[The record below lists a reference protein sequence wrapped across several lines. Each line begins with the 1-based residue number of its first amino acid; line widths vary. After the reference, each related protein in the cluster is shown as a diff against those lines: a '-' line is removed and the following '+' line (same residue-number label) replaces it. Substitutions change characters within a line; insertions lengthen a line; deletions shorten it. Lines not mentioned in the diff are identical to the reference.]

1 MGVVSEKS
9 LLEGLYGGFTTAKNG
24 NQYLSVISQGPK
36 IHKVRVK
43 NIPVIPPVVHFGTP
57 ICAELFM
64 AEVKFQDFNGSFTE
78 ADSVKIIPPKAV

>member
-9 LLEGLYGGFTTAKNG
+9 LLEGLYGGFITAKNG
-24 NQYLSVISQGPK
+24 DQYLSVISQGPK

-43 NIPVIPPVVHFGTP
+43 NIPVIPSVVQFGTP

-64 AEVKFQDFNGSFTE
+64 AEVKFQDFKGSFTE
-78 ADSVKIIPPKAV
+78 ADTVKIIPPKAA

>member
-36 IHKVRVK
+36 VHKVRVK
-43 NIPVIPPVVHFGTP
+43 NIPVIPSGVQFGTP
-57 ICAELFM
+57 ICAELM
-64 AEVKFQDFNGSFTE
+64 QAEVKFQDFNGSFVE
-78 ADSVKIIPPKAV
+78 AYSAKINPPKAA